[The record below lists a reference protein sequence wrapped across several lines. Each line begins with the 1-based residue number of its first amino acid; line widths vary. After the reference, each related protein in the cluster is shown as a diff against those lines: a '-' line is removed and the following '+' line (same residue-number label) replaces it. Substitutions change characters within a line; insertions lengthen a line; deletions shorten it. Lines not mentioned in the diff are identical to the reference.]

1 MITEENAFNAVKAAV
16 FLSKRDKPGH
26 STPVDSHDRSPSR
39 GESPSTISTDS
50 NPFFSPGTSPRSTP
64 RTQSTF
70 TPGSSPITIP
80 PSNRLK
86 SNKSRGIALRP
97 PHPKFKLMRVE
108 RASVNR
114 YGHIRPNLM
123 IFKVQNNPRKPYLSI
138 PRPVRST
145 RNLPVRISE
154 ARAAK
159 LAARWLAGD
168 WAPSF
173 ARKDI
178 QGMLQ
183 GLEEGTLG
191 PTARF
196 WDEAVKEGE
205 KVGGVTFRQW

>member
-1 MITEENAFNAVKAAV
+1 MVIEENAFNAVKAAV
-16 FLSKRDKPGH
+16 FLSRRDKPDC
-26 STPVDSHDRSPSR
+26 STAVDSYVRNPSQGEAPSP
-39 GESPSTISTDS
+39 ISTDS
-50 NPFFSPGTSPRSTP
+50 NPSSPVTSAQSAQL
-64 RTQSTF
+64 TQSVSTL
-70 TPGSSPITIP
+70 GSSPVVNL
-80 PSNRLK
+80 PSDRFK

-97 PHPKFKLMRVE
+97 PHPKSKLIRVE

-123 IFKVQNNPRKPYLSI
+123 IFQVQNNPRKPYLSI
-138 PRPVRST
+138 PRQVRS
-145 RNLPVRISE
+145 RQNLPVRISE

-178 QGMLQ
+178 QGMIQ

-191 PTARF
+191 PNARF
-196 WDEAVKEGE
+196 WDEVVKEGD